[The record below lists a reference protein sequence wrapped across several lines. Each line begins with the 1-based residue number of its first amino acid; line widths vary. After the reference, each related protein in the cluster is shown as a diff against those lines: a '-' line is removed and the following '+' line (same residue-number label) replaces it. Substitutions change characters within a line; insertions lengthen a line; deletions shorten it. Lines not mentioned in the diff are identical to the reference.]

1 MYILLTLFNIFLLV
15 VNFDHGFDVYHH
27 VLLAVMFVIGV
38 SVQCQVYLNGIKI
51 ERHGRKEVTMEDIH
65 ERFPGYEVPRKS
77 HRYIK
82 PKRKGCK

>member
-1 MYILLTLFNIFLLV
+1 MYLLLTLFNIFLLV
-15 VNFDHGFDVYHH
+15 VNFDSGFDVYHH

-38 SVQCQVYLNGIKI
+38 SVQFRVYINGIKI
-51 ERHGRKEVTMEDIH
+51 ERHGRMEVTMKEIH

-82 PKRKGCK
+82 PKRKGRK